1 MKKKKKSG
9 EDDVWDE
16 SLNDFMEINKNS
28 CSLTRDT
35 IHGRLRPEPEII
47 ENILEELEN
56 KIRHYFNLYQIEK
69 EKRTCSDKNNY
80 YLQKELYKA
89 YAALDKNKLYTKKL
103 EDKLN
108 SIKENECNLIDTV
121 RRIDLLY
128 IQLDTL
134 VQSFAG
140 ICTQVIIEINENKDN
155 VMNTLDIKKR
165 KSETIKMLLDY
176 IYPCR
181 TLDPRLNSLYGMLY
195 YQSIGLLKDES
206 FVGPPIPPIP
216 PVVPSESNGWLP
228 PSGSNNN
235 KMMITSENNM
245 NILADHR
252 FSDLIRMVH
261 SGQNAVINYPDII
274 KNMDDQNDK
283 IGTKNLSN
291 AENKN
296 NINNI
301 NINGN
306 NINMNERGS
315 YYNQSLNIDDLTG
328 FDVHIGIIE
337 INCPMNDP
345 KIVCVVRYD
354 DESVNS
360 AIQDVQRVSKPK
372 SPDQV
377 MSTGEYIFNIDNKIH
392 LNNLP
397 QKKTG
402 DVPSFMIDIHDVNAK
417 ELIGTC
423 SCSFINEKTLIKNST
438 WDIYSKKN
446 NSPPDV
452 IIGKMY
458 VTISPYPSKSILPA
472 QLFKNV
478 KHSQYKTTGR
488 VESES
493 GVLSKSNVDISK
505 NMNDT
510 KISTIGKVGFQ
521 KSAILSKVIVDKTPL
536 ENKKKVSFPVQRG
549 KRVSF
554 KSFSLKLESSESK
567 DKEDNN
573 TEQGSKSQT
582 EKETTVADNNN
593 RDVDDKKKEGDK
605 DVGET
610 NKVSSTFSVKNFIKN
625 FANKIESNKIE
636 KENVSLTLKKKTDK
650 EEMKDDKSISE
661 ENKVEKKEAQDEN
674 ENKDNIIKKEMSKV
688 KDGILKIKLPALSKK
703 EPSIVVTKEFAKSK
717 AVEEK
722 VGDDKKMMS
731 SGKSSELKVKDLT
744 TNRENDNKNKNDD
757 DEKNDDNKKNDDDK
771 KNDDN
776 NNNNNNDEGGKG
788 LVGKPKMALPKI
800 KIEPKKDSLKK
811 ILLNKTI
818 GKTSTAETKMMNI
831 KDEEGVKPK
840 LSILKKEIPLNNKE
854 DNTNVSKFAKISKTV
869 MNKNDVEQNKITEEG
884 KGNKFGMKKVETS
897 KGEVV
902 SEKKKPSKSSMFSFF
917 KLRQSK
923 VENEGNTTNV
933 SEVQKDVSV
942 TQKKEVATKAIE
954 KDVSKMI
961 KLPIQKKEASSVASQ
976 ESVESEELKNKIQ
989 EAKSKT
995 LLIDK
1000 SKVLSKLSKNV
1011 PVKKEIKKFVP
1022 KLKNFA

>member
-16 SLNDFMEINKNS
+16 SLNDFMELNKNS

-89 YAALDKNKLYTKKL
+89 YATLDKNKLYTKKL

-140 ICTQVIIEINENKDN
+140 VCTQVIVEINENKDN
-155 VMNTLDIKKR
+155 VMNTIDIKR
-165 KSETIKMLLDY
+165 KKGETIKMLLDY

-228 PSGSNNN
+228 PCGNNNNN
-235 KMMITSENNM
+235 KMMITSDNYV
-245 NILADHR
+245 NILSDHR

-261 SGQNAVINYPDII
+261 SGQSAVINYPDII
-274 KNMDDQNDK
+274 KNMEDAEKVPHN
-283 IGTKNLSN
+283 
-291 AENKN
+291 ENKN
-296 NINNI
+296 NINI
-301 NINGN
+301 NSNLNSN
-306 NINMNERGS
+306 NINMNDKGS
-315 YYNQSLNIDDLTG
+315 SYESLIVQDLTG

-337 INCPMNDP
+337 INCHMNDP

-377 MSTGEYIFNIDNKIH
+377 MSTGEYIFNVDNKIH
-392 LNNLP
+392 LNKLP

-417 ELIGTC
+417 ELLGVC
-423 SCSFINEKTLIKNST
+423 SCSFINEKTLIKNSI

-446 NSPPDV
+446 NSTPDM
-452 IIGKMY
+452 IIGKIY

-478 KHSQYKTTGR
+478 KHTQYNTTGR
-488 VESES
+488 MVSQ
-493 GVLSKSNVDISK
+493 GVVSKSNVDMSK
-505 NMNDT
+505 KMNDI
-510 KISTIGKVGFQ
+510 KISTKGKVGFQ
-521 KSAILSKVIVDKTPL
+521 KSAVLSKVIVEKTPL
-536 ENKKKVSFPVQRG
+536 ESKMKTSAPIQRG

-554 KSFSLKLESSESK
+554 KTFSLKLESSGSK
-567 DKEDNN
+567 EKADNN
-573 TEQGSKSQT
+573 TEEESKKQR
-582 EKETTVADNNN
+582 EKEENVADNNN
-593 RDVDDKKKEGDK
+593 RNVDDKKKEGDK
-605 DVGET
+605 NVEET
-610 NKVSSTFSVKNFIKN
+610 NKISSTFSVKNFIKN

-636 KENVSLTLKKKTDK
+636 KENVSFTLKRKTEN
-650 EEMKDDKSISE
+650 EEIKDDKNLTE
-661 ENKVEKKEAQDEN
+661 ENKVEKKEPEDEN
-674 ENKDNIIKKEMSKV
+674 KNKDNIVKKEISKA
-688 KDGILKIKLPALSKK
+688 KDGILKIKLPALAKK
-703 EPSIVVTKEFAKSK
+703 EPSIVTKEMAKSNSIEQK
-717 AVEEK
+717 L
-722 VGDDKKMMS
+722 DDEKKMISM
-731 SGKSSELKVKDLT
+731 GKSIEMKGKGLPAS
-744 TNRENDNKNKNDD
+744 NENNNENKND
-757 DEKNDDNKKNDDDK
+757 NNG
-771 KNDDN
+771 N
-776 NNNNNNDEGGKG
+776 NNNSADGKG
-788 LVGKPKMALPKI
+788 IIGKPKIPLPKI
-800 KIEPKKDSLKK
+800 KMELKKENLNK

-818 GKTSTAETKMMNI
+818 AKTSTDETNMSNTKN
-831 KDEEGVKPK
+831 EEGTKPK
-840 LSILKKEIPLNNKE
+840 FSIFKKDTPLNKKEDSAK
-854 DNTNVSKFAKISKTV
+854 VSKFAKISKTV
-869 MNKNDVEQNKITEEG
+869 LNKNDMEQNKIAEG
-884 KGNKFGMKKVETS
+884 SKANDVAMKKETTA
-897 KGEVV
+897 KGEIV
-902 SEKKKPSKSSMFSFF
+902 SEKKKTSKGSMFSFF
-917 KLRQSK
+917 KLRHSK
-923 VENEGNTTNV
+923 VENEGDTTKV
-933 SEVQKDVSV
+933 GEVQKGVSE
-942 TQKKEVATKAIE
+942 TQKKEVGNKAIE

-961 KLPIQKKEASSVASQ
+961 KLPIQKKEAPSITSQ
-976 ESVESEELKNKIQ
+976 DSVESEELKSRIQ

-1000 SKVLSKLSKNV
+1000 SKIISKLSKNV
-1011 PVKKEIKKFVP
+1011 LVKKEIKKFVP